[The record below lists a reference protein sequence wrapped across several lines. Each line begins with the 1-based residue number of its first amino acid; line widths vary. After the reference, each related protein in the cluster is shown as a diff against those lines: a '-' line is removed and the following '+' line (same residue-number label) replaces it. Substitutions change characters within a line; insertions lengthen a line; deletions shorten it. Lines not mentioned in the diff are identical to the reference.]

1 MRNRLNDCRKRRAE
15 FKKGE
20 EDKRKKRRKAKKS
33 KGKSKIK
40 RTKKKKDSGSD
51 EYKPSSNSHTVYAGT
66 VIRTRSQSRT
76 VAARD
81 SSESVTLDID
91 TVEQST
97 TTLNSRVNTRHI
109 LDKPDYPANGWTI

>member
-1 MRNRLNDCRKRRAE
+1 MENDCRKRRAE

-20 EDKRKKRRKAKKS
+20 EDKRKKRRKAKKKS
-33 KGKSKIK
+33 KGKFKIK
-40 RTKKKKDSGSD
+40 RTKKKRDSGSD
-51 EYKPSSNSHTVYAGT
+51 EYKPSSNSDTVYAGT
-66 VIRTRSQSRT
+66 VMRTRSHGRL

-81 SSESVTLDID
+81 RSEGVTHDID